1 MKLGNKFILLWLG
14 HVTSLLGTHMS
25 GFALGLFIYHK
36 TQSITIYSLFP
47 LFTLLPEICLAPILG
62 VFIDRWNRKRAM
74 IFGHA
79 GAGICSLIIIALIIN
94 NIVAVNLILI
104 LVAISSIFNGFLYP
118 SFIAATS
125 QLVPEDKLT
134 TASAMNQFGLA
145 IVMIA
150 SPAIAGVILARL
162 GLRFVLLMDVITF
175 FIAIIILSALRIPSI
190 NPIKKTLKTALGFI
204 QELSIGYKYIS
215 KDLYLLLTLFILAI
229 VNFNSG
235 IVNVLIAPLILN
247 MADNSTLG
255 IIMSIAGLGILT
267 GSMALVIFRKS
278 YTFGLI
284 LFFALMQ
291 GVVFFM
297 VLLELSVFI
306 LGVGAFI
313 FMFCAGIVGGLIMMM
328 WQKKVPHG
336 IQGRVF
342 SSQTFVAGGMLL
354 LGFLLS
360 GPLIDQLFG
369 PLMKKE
375 GWLLERILD
384 IIGPSQLP
392 GIEALLLVLGI
403 ITIISVMGIYSILK
417 FQGHF
422 TKRLKYKYLI
432 SYIRRHY
439 GQN

>member
-1 MKLGNKFILLWLG
+1 MKLSNKFILLWLG

-25 GFALGLFIYHK
+25 GFALGLFIYQK

-47 LFTLLPEICLAPILG
+47 LFTLLPEICLAPLLG

-74 IFGHA
+74 ILGHA
-79 GAGICSLIIIALIIN
+79 GAGICSLIIIVLIVN
-94 NIVAVNLILI
+94 NIVAVNFILI

-118 SFIAATS
+118 SFIAASS
-125 QLVPEDKLT
+125 QLVPKDQLT
-134 TASAMNQFGLA
+134 TANAMNQFGLA

-150 SPAIAGVILARL
+150 SPAIAGVILTQL
-162 GLRFVLLMDVITF
+162 GLGFVLLMDVITF
-175 FIAIIILSALRIPSI
+175 FIAIIILLTLRLPSI
-190 NPIKKTLKTALGFI
+190 NPKKKTLKITLGFI
-204 QELSIGYKYIS
+204 QELSIGYKYIC
-215 KDLYLLLTLFILAI
+215 KDIYLLLTLFILAI

-235 IVNVLIAPLILN
+235 IINVLIAPLILN

-267 GSMALVIFRKS
+267 GSMAMVIFRKN
-278 YTFGLI
+278 YTLGLI

-291 GVVFFM
+291 GVVFLM
-297 VLLELSVFI
+297 VLVELSVLI
-306 LGVGAFI
+306 LGIGAFI
-313 FMFCAGIVGGLIMMM
+313 FMFSAGIVGGLIMTM

-360 GPLIDQLFG
+360 GPLIDQFFS

-375 GWLLERILD
+375 SWLLKRILD
-384 IIGPSQLP
+384 IIGPSQMP

-403 ITIISVMGIYSILK
+403 ITIISVMGIYLILR

-422 TKRLKYKYLI
+422 AKGLASEKI
-432 SYIRRHY
+432 
-439 GQN
+439 